1 MIIILTPS
9 VEKGKRMLT
18 FNSGTVYASIYM
30 GNRDLKALRKE
41 LSEAGF

>member
-1 MIIILTPS
+1 MIIVLTPS
-9 VEKGKRMLT
+9 IQKGKKILT

-30 GNRDLKALRKE
+30 GSKDLKALRKE